1 MEFFAEILK
10 GKFKNVI
17 PIADGR
23 YYVSIKKKNN
33 RSNQQNKFYWGAL
46 LPLVKKGLQDA
57 GYNEVK
63 TNDDAHEVLKA
74 LFLKKHISNSDGVAL
89 EMSGS
94 TTELSTIEFNE
105 LIGTIQQWAAEFL
118 NVIIPDPGQQLIF
131 AEYDNNLKATIVNG
145 SI

>member
-1 MEFFAEILK
+1 MDFFAEILN

-23 YYVSIKKKNN
+23 YYVSIKKKNARTNNQN
-33 RSNQQNKFYWGAL
+33 RYWWGGV
-46 LPLVKKGLQDA
+46 LPLIKQGLKDA

-63 TNDDAHEVLKA
+63 TNEDAHEVVKA
-74 LFLKKHISNSDGVAL
+74 LFLKKHISNGDGVAL

-105 LIGTIQQWAAEFL
+105 LIANIQQWAAEFL
-118 NVIIPDPGQQLIF
+118 NVIIPDPNTQ
-131 AEYDNNLKATIVNG
+131 V
-145 SI
+145 SIW